1 MSTELTERGE
11 SVQPE
16 AVQQERWLR
25 PACDVFE
32 NENEWLI
39 SADIP
44 GVPED
49 QLALHLHGTELVIEG
64 RRGEEGSSYAGYR
77 RLFTLPHGIDA
88 GDATAEL
95 RDGVAWV
102 HLPKSES
109 LKPRRITIKSA

>member
-1 MSTELTERGE
+1 MSTELSDRNA
-11 SVQPE
+11 VQPE

-25 PACDVFE
+25 PACDVYE

-39 SADIP
+39 SADVP
-44 GVPED
+44 GVVD
-49 QLALHLHGTELVIEG
+49 SALTLHLHGTELVIEG

-88 GDATAEL
+88 NKASAEL

-102 HLPKSES
+102 HLPKSDS
-109 LKPRRITIKSA
+109 LKPRRIAIKTA